1 MNVAAG
7 LEILELAQCYLAA
20 PPQTVALAFTF
31 LGEEKEE
38 AGPHLILVKFNL
50 DNFLNL
56 NLFWRPLLV
65 SFASMDV
72 TKKEIHRDDFLREEK
87 EVAGSHLIQ
96 LVNPGFWFV
105 GVLLLVHFYAC
116 ALFICSLARR

>member
-1 MNVAAG
+1 M
-7 LEILELAQCYLAA
+7 
-20 PPQTVALAFTF
+20 
-31 LGEEKEE
+31 GEEKEE
-38 AGPHLILVKFNL
+38 AGPHLILVKFTSE
-50 DNFLNL
+50 NFTNF
-56 NLFWRPLLV
+56 NLFLRLPFV

-96 LVNPGFWFV
+96 LVNPGFWFI